1 MLTKPVPVP
10 SPVFSTGS
18 SKQNDRRVKFANQ
31 IGFGCIAGGSLAAWF
46 SLGEAVGVYAGFPY
60 QTNPSTW
67 TVWLPGY
74 LATGMLIGGACALVF
89 LLALCNR
96 KPSANPR
103 VAVGLMIFCA
113 IAASITLLKLHFSL
127 LAHHFGWSPFL
138 TLGVLI
144 PSGLLLYGV
153 LLFLSRNLLRR
164 PLAFVC
170 APKPCIVSLVL
181 VSFLAVTSWLLPIS
195 AAVQATPAQMTAT
208 TASPNVLF
216 VVLDTVRADHLG
228 TYGYARATSP
238 ALDRFAAS
246 GVVFENAFSVA
257 PWTLPSHAS
266 MFTGV
271 HPTTHGTGWEKPRL
285 ADGRAHIEDLATYD
299 MHTLAEELSQRGYQT
314 IGVAEKPWLSFE
326 IGLTQGF
333 EQFHDYSI
341 ATLSERFLGS
351 QVIARIKEK
360 FGAKIS
366 NSHPRAQDKG
376 GARVIETALEWLNG
390 SRERDAERPF
400 FMFMNLNEAHDPY
413 LPPAGYWESFLPEGV
428 TIADTVPE
436 VLPARQIDQHS
447 MILGELALTAAMLEK
462 YIALYDAEILYQ
474 DMLIGRLL
482 DGLEQQNLSE
492 NTLVIIV
499 SDHGEEFGEFD
510 TRVGHQLAAVDTLL
524 HVPLIMR
531 YPPALPQGHRV
542 TSLASTVDIFPTIV
556 DVIERAQGNAV
567 PRVTPELLSLEGVS
581 LFNAMQPGG
590 PPARDM
596 VVAHYGNPT
605 AYLSGWSQWAQ
616 HSQDP
621 LNFPLAKYLRTIDV
635 LRTAEHKF
643 FSYSDGTRAF
653 LNLQKDP
660 LEQSSESSSVAAE
673 NAEQALDFELR
684 LRRQL
689 GSYRTLHEM
698 LVGHM
703 VRSRQANSSKRPAN
717 VDGQQAEELGY
728 VGSSSGDGTE
738 AKSPLVLPP
747 FLRN

>member
-1 MLTKPVPVP
+1 
-10 SPVFSTGS
+10 
-18 SKQNDRRVKFANQ
+18 VKFANQ
-31 IGFGCIAGGSLAAWF
+31 VGFGCIAGGSLAAWF
-46 SLGEAVGVYAGFPY
+46 CLGEAVVVFGGFPY
-60 QTNPSTW
+60 QINPSSW
-67 TVWLPGY
+67 SVWLPGY
-74 LATGMLIGGACALVF
+74 LAAGMLIGGACAL
-89 LLALCNR
+89 LLLLVQR
-96 KPSANPR
+96 KRKTIANPR
-103 VAVGLMIFCA
+103 VALGLMVFCA
-113 IAASITLLKLHFSL
+113 IAASITLMKLHLSL
-127 LAHHFGWSPFL
+127 LAHQLGWSPFL
-138 TLGVLI
+138 TVGILI
-144 PSGLLLYGV
+144 PCGLLLYAV

-164 PLAFVC
+164 PLAFLC
-170 APKPCIVSLVL
+170 TPKSSCVGILL
-181 VSFLAVTSWLLPIS
+181 VSALAATSWLLPIY
-195 AAVQATPAQMTAT
+195 AASQASPAQMTAT
-208 TASPNVLF
+208 AASPNVLF

-228 TYGYARATSP
+228 TYGYARPTSP
-238 ALDRFAAS
+238 ALDCFAAT

-271 HPTTHGTGWEKPRL
+271 HPTTHGTGWENPRL
-285 ADGRAHIEDLATYD
+285 ADGRARIDDLATYD

-314 IGVAEKPWLSFE
+314 IGIAEKPWLSFE

-341 ATLSERFLGS
+341 TTLSERFLGS
-351 QVIARIKEK
+351 QVVARYKEK
-360 FGAKIS
+360 FGVKIPT
-366 NSHPRAQDKG
+366 SHPRPQDKG
-376 GARVIETALEWLNG
+376 GARVIDTALEWLNG
-390 SRERDAERPF
+390 SRERDVDRPF

-413 LPPAGYWESFLPEGV
+413 LPPTGYWESFLPEGV

-447 MILGELALTAAMLEK
+447 MILGELALTADMVEK

-474 DMLIGRLL
+474 DMLVGRLL

-492 NTLVIIV
+492 NTLVILV
-499 SDHGEEFGEFD
+499 ADHGEEFGEFD

-531 YPPALPQGHRV
+531 YPPALPQGYRV
-542 TSLASTVDIFPTIV
+542 TSMASTVDIFPTIV
-556 DVIERAQGNAV
+556 DVIERAQGNAL
-567 PRVTPELLSLEGVS
+567 PRTTPELLSLEGVS

-596 VVAHYGNPT
+596 VVAHYDNPT
-605 AYLSGWSQWAQ
+605 AYLSGWSQWAE

-653 LNLQKDP
+653 LDLQKDP
-660 LEQSSESSSVAAE
+660 LEQSSESSQVAPEDA
-673 NAEQALDFELR
+673 AQALDFELR

-689 GSYRTLHEM
+689 GSYLTLHEM
-698 LVGHM
+698 LVGHL
-703 VRSRQANSSKRPAN
+703 VRSRQVNASKRFT
-717 VDGQQAEELGY
+717 QAEGQNTEGLGY

-738 AKSPLVLPP
+738 AKAPLVLPP
-747 FLRN
+747 FLKN